1 MFLCRLARNS
11 GQSVVDAYTAVVK
24 DVKMKYPGV
33 KKIGTEGFCW
43 GGKYAVLST
52 TNTTK
57 TRADAAVVYHGSLIT
72 TGDVKAIQRPILFL
86 QSDPAKDPYFN
97 TTFYN
102 QVKTVLAD
110 KKFKGQSAAITFY
123 PGQLHGYALRGN
135 DADAKV
141 AAAAQDAF
149 AKGASFLMS
158 GGKMMQTKVTASA
171 TATVTVKSG

>member
-1 MFLCRLARNS
+1 MLHDTHRIHLASSRPTAFALPGCPVQRLKPEFCLQHR
-11 GQSVVDAYTAVVK
+11 
-24 DVKMKYPGV
+24 
-33 KKIGTEGFCW
+33 FCW